1 MLNVLS
7 IKESELIDIYKVE
20 TIKRFEEID
29 QCAKF
34 LINHQLWEKE
44 YKPEAFGRM
53 AVLEGY
59 GVVITMTAMEVN
71 PLRRYHEK
79 DDPVYN
85 DSALEA
91 FLNFATEY
99 STKEYLNFEMNANG
113 AMLSEFGMNRNR
125 RKLKSFLPCSADC
138 KAQIREDSWE
148 VTLKI
153 PMALIQ
159 EVYQREPLKSGDLFT
174 CNFYKISE
182 DPAIEHYASYAP
194 IVSNTPNFH
203 LPEFFGK
210 AIIL

>member
-1 MLNVLS
+1 MIN
-7 IKESELIDIYKVE
+7 IYKVK
-20 TIKRFEEID
+20 TIKRIEEID
-29 QCAKF
+29 QCTKF
-34 LINHQLWEKE
+34 LIKHHLWEKE

-71 PLRRYHEK
+71 PLRRYHEM
-79 DDPVYN
+79 DDPVYK

-99 STKEYLNFEMNANG
+99 STKEYLNFEVNANG
-113 AMLSEFGMNRNR
+113 AMLSEFGLNRNR
-125 RKLKSFLPCSADC
+125 RRLKSFMSCSADC
-138 KAQIREDSWE
+138 KARIYDDSWE

-159 EVYQREPLKSGDLFT
+159 EAYQREPLKSGDLFT

-182 DPAIEHYASYAP
+182 DPSIEHYASYAP
-194 IVSNTPNFH
+194 IESKTPNFH
-203 LPEFFGK
+203 LPDFFGK
-210 AIIL
+210 AVIL

>member
-1 MLNVLS
+1 MIN
-7 IKESELIDIYKVE
+7 IYKVK
-20 TIKRFEEID
+20 TIKRIEEID
-29 QCAKF
+29 QCTKF
-34 LINHQLWEKE
+34 QIKHQLWDKE

-59 GVVITMTAMEVN
+59 GVVVSMTAMEVN

-79 DDPVYN
+79 DDPVYK

-91 FLNFATEY
+91 FLNFAAEH

-125 RKLKSFLPCSADC
+125 RRLKSFMSCSADC
-138 KAQIREDSWE
+138 QARIQDDSWE

-174 CNFYKISE
+174 RNFYKISE
-182 DPAIEHYASYAP
+182 EPAIEHYASYAP
-194 IVSNTPNFH
+194 IESKTPNFH
-203 LPEFFGK
+203 LPDFFGK
-210 AIIL
+210 AVIL